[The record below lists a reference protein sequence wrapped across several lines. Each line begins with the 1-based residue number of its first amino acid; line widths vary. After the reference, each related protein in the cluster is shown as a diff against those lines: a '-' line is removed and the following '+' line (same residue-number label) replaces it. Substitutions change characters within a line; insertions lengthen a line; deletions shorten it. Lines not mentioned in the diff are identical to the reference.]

1 MRSIRPIRLACAAFV
16 AACAPG
22 VAAEPP
28 ATDAAGLAFFET
40 RVRPLLVA
48 RCQECHG
55 PDAQQGGVRLD
66 TRAGVFAG
74 ETGPVAVPGDAAGSR
89 LIEVLAHSEL
99 DVGMPPEGRLN
110 DDEIAALTAW
120 VDRGAPW
127 PEERAAGDGHAAADP
142 REHWAFKPIARPPAP
157 DAAGPTPVDRFLNAK
172 LADAGLAAA
181 PPAERRAQV
190 RRLYLDLL
198 GVPPTW
204 DELHAA
210 LADDAPDAWPRLVDR
225 VLADPRHGVRWAR
238 HWLDVARY
246 ADTKGYVFQEAGA
259 YPFAWTYRDY
269 VVAAFN
275 ADKPF
280 DRFVTEQLAADRL
293 AAAGELAPDAPELAA
308 MGFLTLGPRFLNS
321 PVLIADDRVDVV
333 SRGLLGLTVA
343 CARCH
348 DHKYDP
354 IPTEDYY
361 ALYGVFRSSTEP
373 DELPE
378 IGEPAD
384 TPAVRAFAAER
395 DRLAAE
401 VDRVTREQ
409 TAAVVADLRARL
421 GTHLAAASGRP
432 VEENPDPPLRG
443 AFVGRL
449 KAALERTTPD
459 DDKLGPW
466 VRVTRDPA
474 VSGEDVASLAAR
486 YDAADPAD
494 AEAAAAADRY
504 ANLPDGRFRG
514 YVTAAERRAV
524 DDVTRALVS
533 FVAASPDAP
542 PRAHVLI
549 DGPRREWN
557 TVFIRGDEGRRGE
570 AIVPHA
576 VPSILTGGALV
587 ELTAAPDAPEGVAGR
602 WELAAA
608 ITNPANPLT
617 ARVIV
622 NRVWAWHFGAGLVAT
637 PSDFGTRADPPSHP
651 ELLDWLASGFVA
663 NGWSLKWL
671 HRQIVLTD
679 AYRRAAGPA
688 AGSAADPGDRLL
700 ARFPRRR
707 LEFEAWRDSA
717 LAASGALD
725 GTAAGR
731 PADLFGESPMTRRT
745 LFGTIDRNELPGVL
759 RNFDVPD
766 PESSAAERTESA
778 VPQQALFALNGPQ
791 LSAWAG
797 RLAAETG
804 PDAAALYRRTLLREP
819 TPAEVDRAAAFLA
832 AAGPEGPAALAHAL
846 LMSNEFAFL
855 E

>member
-1 MRSIRPIRLACAAFV
+1 MAVTVCAV
-16 AACAPG
+16 AGGQEP
-22 VAAEPP
+22 AADE
-28 ATDAAGLAFFET
+28 AGLRFFESQ
-40 RVRPLLVA
+40 VRPLLVA
-48 RCQECHG
+48 RCTECQ
-55 PDAQQGGVRLD
+55 DAETRQGGVRLD

-74 ETGPVAVPGDAAGSR
+74 EAGPAVVPGDAGGSR
-89 LIEVLAHSEL
+89 LLQVIAHAEL
-99 DVGMPPEGRLN
+99 DVGMPPEGKLA
-110 DDEIAALTAW
+110 DGEIAILTEW
-120 VDRGAPW
+120 VARGAPW
-127 PEERAAGDGHAAADP
+127 PAEAAPADAAPATDP
-142 REHWAFKPIARPPAP
+142 RDHWAFRPVRLPPVP
-157 DAAGPTPVDRFLNAK
+157 DAAGAAPVDRFLNAK

-181 PPAERRAQV
+181 PPADRRAQV
-190 RRLYLDLL
+190 RRLYLGLL

-204 DELHAA
+204 DELRAA
-210 LADDAPDAWPRLVDR
+210 LADDRPDAWNRLVDR

-238 HWLDVARY
+238 RWLDVARY
-246 ADTKGYVFQEAGA
+246 ADTKGYVFQEAGE

-293 AAAGELAPDAPELAA
+293 AVAGELAPDAPELAA

-354 IPTEDYY
+354 VPTEDYY
-361 ALYGVFRSSTEP
+361 ALYGVFRSSAEP
-373 DELPE
+373 DELPT

-421 GTHLAAASGRP
+421 GAHLAAAAGRP
-432 VEENPDPPLRG
+432 VAENPDPPLRG

-449 KAALERTTPD
+449 KAALGGTAPD
-459 DDKLGPW
+459 DDTLGPW

-474 VSGEDVASLAAR
+474 ISGEEIAALAAR
-486 YDAADPAD
+486 YDAANPAD
-494 AEAAAAADRY
+494 AGATAAVDRY

-524 DDVTRALVS
+524 DDVTRALAS
-533 FVAASPDAP
+533 FIAASPDAP
-542 PRAHVLI
+542 PRAHVLV

-570 AIVPHA
+570 EIVPHA
-576 VPSILTGGALV
+576 VPSLLTGGALV
-587 ELTAAPDAPEGVAGR
+587 ELAAAPDAPEGVAGR
-602 WELAAA
+602 RELAAA

-731 PADLFGESPMTRRT
+731 PADLFGGAPTTRRT
-745 LFGTIDRNELPGVL
+745 LFGTIDRNDLPGVL

-804 PDAAALYRRTLLREP
+804 PDPAALYRRTLLREP

-832 AAGPEGPAALAHAL
+832 AAGPDGPGALAHAL